1 MLKRQHL
8 INADPITEAKLLFS
22 KGEGAGL
29 TKNDTP
35 RIFYGYWIVI
45 ICVFLQFLG
54 WGLTQTFGVFFNPI
68 LAEFGWSR
76 AVISGSFTLNYFV
89 YGFANI
95 LAGRMADRF
104 GPRIVISICGILLG
118 SGCMLMSQIHQAWH
132 LYLVYGLIIG
142 LGISGVDVVLLATIA
157 RWFLRKRGTMS
168 GFMKVGAGLCIFV
181 MPLVVNWLIG
191 HYGWRNAYI
200 IMGVPIMVL
209 YILAAQFLRRNPEQ
223 MGLVPDGEVDFE
235 DIPVNLQDTGLTLN
249 EAFKTRQFWMICII
263 SISLFFSTLTIIT
276 QIVPHIIAINIP
288 STTAVSILSVLGI
301 GSIIGRLTTGTLSD
315 HIGHRMAMGI
325 CILTMTTSLLW
336 LQAAR
341 ELWMLYLFAVL
352 NGFAHG
358 AFYTSISPLVAD
370 YFGLRMQGSIL
381 GVVFC
386 CGPALGALGPIM
398 AGKLFDLTGSYYPA
412 FLICMGFTLTA
423 LVMIILLKP
432 IKIKSIGEGA
442 R

>member
-1 MLKRQHL
+1 M
-8 INADPITEAKLLFS
+8 
-22 KGEGAGL
+22 

-35 RIFYGYWIVI
+35 RFFYGYWIVI

-54 WGLTQTFGVFFNPI
+54 WGLTQTFGVFFNPM

-76 AVISGSFTLNYFV
+76 AVLSGSFTFNYFV

-118 SGCMLMSQIHQAWH
+118 SGCLLMSQVQQVWQ

-157 RWFLRKRGTMS
+157 RWFLKKRGTMS

-181 MPLVVNWLIG
+181 MPLVVSWLIG
-191 HYGWRNAYI
+191 HHGWRKSYI
-200 IMGVPIMVL
+200 IMGIPLMIL

-223 MGLVPDGEVDFE
+223 MGLVPDGKADLGGVNA
-235 DIPVNLQDTGLTLN
+235 NLQDTGLTLN
-249 EAFKTRQFWMICII
+249 EALMTRQFWMICII

-276 QIVPHIIAINIP
+276 QIVPHIIAINLP
-288 STTAVSILSVLGI
+288 STDAVSVLSILGI
-301 GSIIGRLTTGTLSD
+301 GSIVGRLSTGTLSD
-315 HIGHRMAMGI
+315 HIGNRMAMGI
-325 CILTMTTSLLW
+325 CILTMTVSLLW
-336 LQAAR
+336 LQFAR
-341 ELWMLYLFAVL
+341 ELWMLYLFAAL

-386 CGPALGALGPIM
+386 CGPVLGALGPVL
-398 AGKLFDLTGSYYPA
+398 AGKLFDLTGSYNQP
-412 FLICMGFTLTA
+412 FLICAGFTITA
-423 LVMIILLKP
+423 LLMVILLKP
-432 IKIKSIGEGA
+432 IKIKDIGESTP
-442 R
+442 